1 MGSGCTQ
8 GTKPPKLRR
17 TFTEDDK
24 LAALRG
30 LLKEALPDQDA
41 SVSDEVAA
49 LSSTQ
54 LRDRLIAHN
63 PLDKDWIV
71 RINQVRA
78 LCLAAFYPSCVL

>member
-1 MGSGCTQ
+1 M
-8 GTKPPKLRR
+8 KH

-30 LLKEALPDQDA
+30 LLKEAMPDQDA
-41 SVSDEVAA
+41 AVNAEVAA

-71 RINQVRA
+71 RINQVRHMS
-78 LCLAAFYPSCVL
+78 FNVH